1 MTGAV
6 IQFPERERIVWNVTV
21 DPEAETSYRVFEH
34 EGQTNV
40 FLSVTSFDDL
50 ETERHKVSAILRDRP
65 EAPQRRFDRAGGE
78 LTKQKDRKGARG
90 HEEDQSED

>member
-65 EAPQRRFDRAGGE
+65 EAPKKPLRGVLTGQGE
-78 LTKQKDRKGARG
+78 N
-90 HEEDQSED
+90 

>member
-1 MTGAV
+1 MPGR
-6 IQFPERERIVWNVTV
+6 IMQFRERQRIVWNVTV

-40 FLSVTSFDDL
+40 FLSVTSFEDL

-65 EAPQRRFDRAGGE
+65 EAPKKPLRGVLTGQGE
-78 LTKQKDRKGARG
+78 N
-90 HEEDQSED
+90 

>member
-65 EAPQRRFDRAGGE
+65 EAHRSPSEAFRPG
-78 LTKQKDRKGARG
+78 RG
-90 HEEDQSED
+90 RTNQAEGQEGSERP